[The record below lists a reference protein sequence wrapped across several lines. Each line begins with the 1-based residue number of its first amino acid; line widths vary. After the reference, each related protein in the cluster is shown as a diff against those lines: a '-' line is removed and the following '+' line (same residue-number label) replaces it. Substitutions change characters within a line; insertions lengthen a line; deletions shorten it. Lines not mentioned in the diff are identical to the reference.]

1 MISKAFARLP
11 DPVLLPWLR
20 TLITTLR
27 DQSGELMSMLV
38 REAGWRS
45 PTADDQPAGALPAQ
59 HPAVSALVGQHPAT
73 AAAVTQL
80 LTV

>member
-1 MISKAFARLP
+1 VPAGP
-11 DPVLLPWLR
+11 TTDLLVPHLG
-20 TLITTLR
+20 TVEAVAALL
-27 DQSGELMSMLV
+27 GC
-38 REAGWRS
+38 EAGWRS